1 MTGRQPAVADQIA
14 AALQRHQV
22 EVIFGQSV
30 PSAVLLAAGD
40 RGIRQVTYRQENAG
54 GAMADGYAR
63 ASGRTGVVACRNGP
77 AAALLVAPLA
87 EALKASTAMVAIVQ
101 EVDTPASGR
110 NAFQELDHE
119 SLFSGSAKWI
129 RRMRTPQRVDDDVDA
144 AFVAAA
150 SGRPGPAVLLVPHD
164 LLGEPAVGG
173 ERERRQHLG
182 HWPLDQFQPGPAVID
197 QAARMLA
204 GARAPVVI
212 AGGGAT
218 SAAASAAL
226 TALQEQ
232 ASLPVFTT
240 NMGKGAVDETHPL
253 SAGTLGSLTGPG
265 SLGRYTRELLAKA
278 DVVLLAGTRTNE
290 DGTDSWRLIPPGAEV
305 IHLDVDAQEI
315 GRNYEAL
322 RLAGEAATTL
332 AALGQVMAGLDLSA
346 RTAARGHAEARLAKA
361 WQFFYSDRSE
371 YAASKASPL
380 RPERILRAIQDRLT
394 ADTIVAADAS
404 YSSNWVHGQL
414 RTIAPGM
421 RVLTPRGLAGLG
433 WGVPLAIGA
442 QLARPDH
449 RVVAVAGDGGFAHA
463 WAELETM
470 ARAAIPVVV
479 VVLNNGVLA
488 YQKDAETVKLGRYT
502 TACHLGDVDHAA
514 IARACGVAAS
524 RVQTPAEL
532 EEAFDEAFGSGQPWL
547 LDVVTDPVAHPPVSL
562 YDGTLDE
569 QAASGPSQHPVS

>member
-1 MTGRQPAVADQIA
+1 M
-14 AALQRHQV
+14 
-22 EVIFGQSV
+22 
-30 PSAVLLAAGD
+30 
-40 RGIRQVTYRQENAG
+40 
-54 GAMADGYAR
+54 
-63 ASGRTGVVACRNGP
+63 
-77 AAALLVAPLA
+77 
-87 EALKASTAMVAIVQ
+87 
-101 EVDTPASGR
+101 
-110 NAFQELDHE
+110 
-119 SLFSGSAKWI
+119 
-129 RRMRTPQRVDDDVDA
+129 
-144 AFVAAA
+144 
-150 SGRPGPAVLLVPHD
+150 LLVPHD
-164 LLGEPAVGG
+164 LVGEPAVDA
-173 ERERRQHLG
+173 ERERRQILG
-182 HWPLDQFQPGPAVID
+182 HWPLDQFQPGPAVLER
-197 QAARMLA
+197 AARMLA

-212 AGGGAT
+212 AGGGTT
-218 SAAASAAL
+218 SATASAAL

-240 NMGKGAVDETHPL
+240 YMGKGTVDETHPL
-253 SAGTLGSLTGPG
+253 SAGTMGSLTGPG
-265 SLGRYTRELLAKA
+265 SLGRYTRELLTRA

-290 DGTDSWRLIPPGAEV
+290 DGTDSWQLIPPSAEV

-332 AALGQVMAGLDLSA
+332 SALGQVMAGLDLSA
-346 RTAARGHAEARLAKA
+346 RTTAREDVEARIAKA
-361 WQFFYSDRSE
+361 WQFFYSDRNVYVDSDR
-371 YAASKASPL
+371 SPL

-421 RVLTPRGLAGLG
+421 RVLAPRGLAGLG

-442 QLARPDH
+442 KLARPDH

-470 ARAAIPVVV
+470 ARAAISVVV
-479 VVLNNGVLA
+479 VVLNNGVLG

-514 IARACGVAAS
+514 IARACGVAAR
-524 RVQTPAEL
+524 RVETPAEL
-532 EEAFDEAFGSGQPWL
+532 EKALDKALGSGQPWL
-547 LDVVTDPVAHPPVSL
+547 LDVVTDPLAHPPVSL

-569 QAASGPSQHPVS
+569 QTASGPVQQPVS